1 MRLFKLIIIAI
12 IIGSAYLFAKQ
23 HSENPQVS
31 ETPQNWQTVS
41 ITSGVTIQF
50 PRPPISKSFQQNIP
64 SLGKVKLTTYQTAYE
79 DKIFIL
85 LWAPELTTEIKQRT
99 PDNLQEAIHAF
110 NDTTNLRIS
119 NKQTFVLQ
127 SHRGIEYKATRQNG
141 NEIWCR
147 TIIKGNQLFSII
159 YTSSSSESKLGLGD
173 TFFES
178 LRMQ

>member
-1 MRLFKLIIIAI
+1 MRLFKLIVIAI

-23 HSENPQVS
+23 HSENPLISAV
-31 ETPQNWQTVS
+31 PQNWQTIS

-85 LWAPELTTEIKQRT
+85 LWASELTQEIKQRSL
-99 PDNLQEAIHAF
+99 DDLEEAIHAF
-110 NDTTNLRIS
+110 NDTADLRIS
-119 NKQTFVLQ
+119 DKQAFVLQ

-141 NEIWCR
+141 NAIWCR
-147 TIIKGNQLFSII
+147 SIIKGNQLFSVIFA
-159 YTSSSSESKLGLGD
+159 SNSSESKLGPGD